1 MATQSGFDRQD
12 WRRLTGELG
21 VTGLMVGEQFGGS
34 GMSARELGVVF
45 EEAGRSLG
53 GAPLF
58 AVAGLAI
65 PLLLEVDN
73 ADTCARWLPGLC
85 DGSLL
90 ATVPRGQ
97 PSSRAACSTVLPSR

>member
-1 MATQSGFDRQD
+1 MSHDGGLADAQLLQRTAREVFTELFPSTRVRELMATPSGFDRQD

-21 VTGLMVGEQFGGS
+21 VTGLMVGERFGGS

-65 PLLLEVDN
+65 PLLLEVD
-73 ADTCARWLPGLC
+73 
-85 DGSLL
+85 
-90 ATVPRGQ
+90 
-97 PSSRAACSTVLPSR
+97 